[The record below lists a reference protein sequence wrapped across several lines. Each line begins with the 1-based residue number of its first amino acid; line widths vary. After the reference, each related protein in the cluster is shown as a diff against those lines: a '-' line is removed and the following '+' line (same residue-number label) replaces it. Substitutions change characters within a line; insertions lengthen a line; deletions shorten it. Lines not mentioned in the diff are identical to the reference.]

1 MITHDEKTVKLEFR
15 KDFYEGVLYRKWH
28 DIGSDNDYLSRWAY
42 HRMEV
47 VLRSIDSYG
56 LGRKGNALDI
66 GIGSG
71 VLLKEL
77 SKRGC
82 DVWGADFSM
91 NIIRNAYKRLGS
103 INAKIVNRLM
113 VAEIETLPIKSDSC
127 DLVTCLGVLEYLPN
141 NKNAL
146 GELYRIIRPRGY
158 LILAVASYHRCGSLL
173 NLVKNKIFRK
183 KKVKPKLSPEAFSL
197 TDRVRLVKP
206 LGLRKETVE
215 VGFKVKK
222 FECFGGKLFG
232 RYFPIRLY
240 LPGLIYIGDHCLLV
254 LEKPY

>member
-1 MITHDEKTVKLEFR
+1 MD
-15 KDFYEGVLYRKWH
+15 
-28 DIGSDNDYLSRWAY
+28 
-42 HRMEV
+42 V

-71 VLLKEL
+71 ALLKEL

-91 NIIRNAYKRLGS
+91 NIIRNTYKSLGS
-103 INAKIVNRLM
+103 INAKIVNKFM
-113 VAEIETLPIKSDSC
+113 VADIETLPIKSDSF
-127 DLVTCLGVLEYLPN
+127 DLVTCLGVLEYLPTD
-141 NKNAL
+141 KNAL

-158 LILAVASYHRCGSLL
+158 LVFAVASYHRFGSLL
-173 NLVKNKIFRK
+173 NLVKKKFLKK
-183 KKVKPKLSPEAFSL
+183 KKVKPESSLEAFSL
-197 TDRVRLVKP
+197 QDRGVRLVKP
-206 LGLRKETVE
+206 LALREETVE
-215 VGFKVKK
+215 AGFKVKK

>member
-1 MITHDEKTVKLEFR
+1 MINHDEKTVKLEFR
-15 KDFYEGVLYRKWH
+15 KNFYEGVLYRKWH
-28 DIGSDNDYLSRWAY
+28 DIGDGDAYLSRWAC
-42 HRMEV
+42 HRTEV
-47 VLRSIDSYG
+47 VLRLIDSYS

-71 VLLKEL
+71 DLIKEL
-77 SKRGC
+77 SNRGC

-91 NIIRNAYKRLGS
+91 NIILNAYKRLAS

-113 VAEIETLPIKSDSC
+113 VAEIETLPIKNDSF

-141 NKNAL
+141 DKNAL
-146 GELYRIIRPRGY
+146 GELYRIIRPKGY
-158 LILAVASYHRCGSLL
+158 LVLAVASYHRFGSLL

-183 KKVKPKLSPEAFSL
+183 KKVKPESSLEAFSL
-197 TDRVRLVKP
+197 HDRVRLVKP
-206 LGLRKETVE
+206 LALREETVE
-215 VGFKVKK
+215 TGFKVKK